1 VALTSGYGAKTL
13 GIEKLTDKEEKQA
26 KIVEMFDSIAD
37 TYDLANR
44 VLSMGIDIQWR
55 KKGCNKAFEILN
67 KKTLDQ
73 ITDVATGTGDL
84 LIYWREEA
92 EKSGIEIGR
101 FVGVDPSVGMLE
113 VARKKV
119 DFAQFIEGKAQA
131 LPIADES
138 SDIISISYGIR
149 NVVDRVEALQE
160 FHRALKPGGI
170 IVILEFTK
178 QERRGPIDK
187 IVDFGMK
194 QVLPRI
200 GGLISKNYE
209 AYKYLP
215 DSIEE
220 FLTTEMLSQ
229 ELEEAGFEMK
239 YAKSFSMGI
248 STLLVAQKK

>member
-1 VALTSGYGAKTL
+1 
-13 GIEKLTDKEEKQA
+13 
-26 KIVEMFDSIAD
+26 MFDNIAD

-55 KKGCNKAFEILN
+55 KKGCDKAFEILA
-67 KKTLDQ
+67 KPSLGQ

-84 LIYWREEA
+84 LIYWREQA
-92 EKSGIEIGR
+92 AKNGVQIEKYVGI
-101 FVGVDPSVGMLE
+101 DPSVGMLE

-119 DFAQFIEGKAQA
+119 DFAEFIEGKAQK
-131 LPIADES
+131 LPIEDES
-138 SDIISISYGIR
+138 TDVISISYGIR

-170 IVILEFTK
+170 VVILEFTK
-178 QERRGPIDK
+178 QDRSGMIDK

-194 QVLPRI
+194 KVLPHI

-209 AYKYLP
+209 AYRYLP

-220 FLTTEMLSQ
+220 FLTTEMLSS
-229 ELEEAGFEMK
+229 ELEKAGFEMK
-239 YAKSFSMGI
+239 YTQSFSMGI
-248 STLLVAQKK
+248 STLLVAQKV

>member
-1 VALTSGYGAKTL
+1 MSND
-13 GIEKLTDKEEKQA
+13 KLTEKQEKQD
-26 KIVEMFDSIAD
+26 KIVGMFDDIAS

-44 VLSMGIDIQWR
+44 VLSFGIDKQWR
-55 KKGCNKAFEILN
+55 KKGCNKAYDILAEQ
-67 KKTLDQ
+67 KLSQ

-84 LIYWREEA
+84 LIYWNDIAQSR
-92 EKSGIEIGR
+92 GIEVEK

-113 VARKKV
+113 VAKTKV
-119 DFAQFIEGKAQA
+119 DFAEFIEGKAQE
-131 LPIADES
+131 LPIEDES
-138 SDIISISYGIR
+138 TNVISISYGIR

-160 FHRALKPGGI
+160 FYRALKPNGI
-170 IVILEFTK
+170 VVILEFTK
-178 QERRGPIDK
+178 QERSGVVDK

-194 QVLPRI
+194 NVLPRV

-215 DSIEE
+215 ESIEE
-220 FLTTEMLSQ
+220 FLTTEMLAK

-239 YAKSFSMGI
+239 YTKSFSMGI

>member
-1 VALTSGYGAKTL
+1 V
-13 GIEKLTDKEEKQA
+13 GIEKLTDKEQKQQ
-26 KIVEMFDSIAD
+26 KIVEMFDDIAS

-55 KKGCNKAFEILN
+55 KKGCDKAFEILGS
-67 KKTLDQ
+67 KHLSQ

-84 LIYWREEA
+84 LIYWKEQAAKNGVEID
-92 EKSGIEIGR
+92 KYVGI
-101 FVGVDPSVGMLE
+101 DPSVGMLE

-119 DFAQFIEGKAQA
+119 DFATFIEGKAQE
-131 LPIADES
+131 LPLEDES
-138 SDIISISYGIR
+138 TDVISISYGIR
-149 NVVDRVEALQE
+149 NVVDRVEALEE

-170 IVILEFTK
+170 VVILEFTK
-178 QERRGPIDK
+178 QERDGMLDK

-194 QVLPRI
+194 KVLPKI

-220 FLTTEMLSQ
+220 FLTTQMLSD
-229 ELEEAGFEMK
+229 ELVSAGFEMK
-239 YAKSFSMGI
+239 YTKSFSMGI
-248 STLLVAQKK
+248 STLLVAQKI